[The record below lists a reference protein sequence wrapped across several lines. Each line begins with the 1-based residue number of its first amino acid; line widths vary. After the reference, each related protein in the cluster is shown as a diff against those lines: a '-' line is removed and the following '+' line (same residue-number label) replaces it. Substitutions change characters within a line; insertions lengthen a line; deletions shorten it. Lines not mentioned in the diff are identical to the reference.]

1 MTYEEFL
8 RNSLEEKNGGF
19 EQFDTGDSDANWKEG
34 WEEHNI
40 YPNGKGG
47 WNDDFGNP
55 LAFPDGMPV
64 YDYCLERKSESAQV
78 IVMFFYD
85 GDSGLLSIE
94 WIRVFIF
101 DYESVAKDVSDEEIG
116 TIDAVD
122 ALLGTGLDAASK
134 KAEELKKRKLVTVAN
149 LQKALEDYDERKGTA
164 VEDGGPVEGKNK
176 VFIDGSGR
184 VYARRT
190 ELARQGDLDSEKSDR
205 QSADNRLSAEI
216 AKKADK
222 EHTHKA
228 ADITD
233 LPNYARSV
241 NGEEPDADGDVEI
254 DIDAVAEVA
263 ELPEETKKKVYLV
276 PEVTTEKTVVDC
288 SSVKSILSAAA
299 DYVSGVKGHS
309 IDSLSK
315 FFNFVKKSERAKNGD
330 KSFPSHEGECFIID
344 IPEGIT
350 VNGKKSLHSNIS
362 CQWWKGKQ
370 GDVICEKNG
379 NSVVATVQGGDNIRM
394 FNASVGDVEM
404 SELSALGVSGIQG
417 FMGSQNSSR
426 YIYSPLTLPTSMYFG
441 EDSRTPPAVYAKSV
455 ELATKEALSEATSGA
470 DEKAAALGERI
481 GAVESGV
488 TTAKSDIAKMKSDI
502 STAKTDITTMKS
514 NITEA
519 QADITTAQSDIAKAQ
534 SDIAKAQGDITK
546 AQGDIEAVTSEVE
559 TVKTDVAALETKVVR
574 SVNGTKPDENGNVE
588 VAGSS
593 DASDKNDTITVSD
606 TDSAV
611 SDDTGI
617 LSGESE
623 ENPKGLLRFA
633 ASKIWDYI
641 RGKIRGVLGV
651 DKVGDFI
658 RLNYGVQCN
667 ESIENPGFKVD
678 SFGNMATRN
687 VRNGTLSFT
696 AVKGRNVVSTD
707 ISEMYDSNYIL
718 IFEVT
723 LGANLIE
730 RQISVQSKTKKSFSI
745 IVYATEEDSL
755 IKINYTALPIYPM

>member
-19 EQFDTGDSDANWKEG
+19 DVFDRDDSDASWKEG
-34 WEEHNI
+34 WEEHDI
-40 YPNGKGG
+40 YPDDNGG
-47 WNDDFGNP
+47 WKDDLGTP

-64 YDYCLERKSESAQV
+64 YDYCLERESESAQA
-78 IVMFFYD
+78 IVMFFYN
-85 GDSGLLSIE
+85 GDSGQLAIE

-101 DYESVAKDVSDEEIG
+101 DYESVSEDVTNEEIG

-134 KAEELKKRKLVTVAN
+134 KAEERKKRKLVTVAN

-164 VEDGGPVEGKNK
+164 VEDGEPTAGKNK
-176 VFIDGSGR
+176 VFVDGSGR
-184 VYARRT
+184 VYARDIQ
-190 ELARQGDLDSEKSDR
+190 LARQSGLDSEKSDR
-205 QSADNRLSAEI
+205 QSADNRLSAKI
-216 AKKADK
+216 DKKADK

-241 NGEEPDADGDVEI
+241 NGEEPDADGNVKI

-263 ELPEETKKKVYLV
+263 ELPGETKKKVYLV

-309 IDSLSK
+309 INSLSD
-315 FFNFVKKSERAKNGD
+315 FFNFVKKSEGAKKGFRAF
-330 KSFPSHEGECFIID
+330 SSHEGESYAID

-350 VNGKKSLHSNIS
+350 VNGKSSGLLS
-362 CQWWKGKQ
+362 CEWWEGKQ
-370 GDVICEKNG
+370 GEVICEENRD
-379 NSVVATVQGGDNIRM
+379 SVVATVPDTNKAPM
-394 FNASVGDVEM
+394 FQVQVGRFVI
-404 SELSALGVSGIQG
+404 SNLFGVSGFQG
-417 FMGSQNSSR
+417 SVGITGR
-426 YIYSPLTLPTSMYFG
+426 YYIYSPLSLPTSMYFG

-481 GAVESGV
+481 GAVESSV
-488 TTAKSDIAKMKSDI
+488 TTAKSDITTMKSDI
-502 STAKTDITTMKS
+502 TK
-514 NITEA
+514 A
-519 QADITTAQSDIAKAQ
+519 QANITTAQSDIATAQ
-534 SDIAKAQGDITK
+534 S
-546 AQGDIEAVTSEVE
+546 DIEAVTSEVE
-559 TVKTDVAALETKVVR
+559 TVKADVAALGKKVVR
-574 SVNGTKPDENGNVE
+574 SVNGAVPDENGNVE
-588 VAGSS
+588 VAASS
-593 DASDKNDTITVSD
+593 DASDKNDTITVSG
-606 TDSAV
+606 TDSAI

-617 LSGESE
+617 LSGESG

-633 ASKIWDYI
+633 ASKIWDYV

-651 DKVGDFI
+651 DKVGNSI
-658 RLNYGVQCN
+658 RLNYDVQCN

>member
-8 RNSLEEKNGGF
+8 RNWFVETNNNLENEYGETFDLWEDSPFTNALEAAGWTVENASGFTTPVSKSKGTASVTAVFEYNG
-19 EQFDTGDSDANWKEG
+19 SWK
-34 WEEHNI
+34 
-40 YPNGKGG
+40 
-47 WNDDFGNP
+47 
-55 LAFPDGMPV
+55 
-64 YDYCLERKSESAQV
+64 
-78 IVMFFYD
+78 
-85 GDSGLLSIE
+85 SIE
-94 WIRVFIF
+94 SISITADGV
-101 DYESVAKDVSDEEIG
+101 DVANEEIG

-164 VEDGGPVEGKNK
+164 VEDGAPTDGKNK

-190 ELARQGDLDSEKSDR
+190 ELAQKLSLDSEKSER

-241 NGEEPDADGDVEI
+241 NGEEPDADGNVEI
-254 DIDAVAEVA
+254 DIDAVEEVA
-263 ELPEETKKKVYLV
+263 ELPGETKKKVYLV

-288 SSVKSILSAAA
+288 SSVESILSAAA
-299 DYVSGVKGHS
+299 DYVSGEKGHS
-309 IDSLSK
+309 INSLSD
-315 FFNFVKKSERAKNGD
+315 FFNFVKKSERAKKGS
-330 KSFPSHEGECFIID
+330 KKFLSHEGECFVID

-417 FMGSQNSSR
+417 FMGIQNSSR
-426 YIYSPLTLPTSMYFG
+426 YIYFPLTLPTSMYFG
-441 EDSRTPPAVYAKSV
+441 EDRRTPPAVYAKSV

-481 GAVESGV
+481 GAVESSV
-488 TTAKSDIAKMKSDI
+488 TTAKSDITTMKSDI
-502 STAKTDITTMKS
+502 TK
-514 NITEA
+514 A
-519 QADITTAQSDIAKAQ
+519 QANITTAQSDIATAQ
-534 SDIAKAQGDITK
+534 S
-546 AQGDIEAVTSEVE
+546 DIEAVTSEVE
-559 TVKTDVAALETKVVR
+559 TVKADVAALGKKVVR
-574 SVNGTKPDENGNVE
+574 SVNGAVPDENGNVE
-588 VAGSS
+588 VAASS
-593 DASDKNDTITVSD
+593 DASDKNDTITVSG
-606 TDSAV
+606 TDSAI

-617 LSGESE
+617 LSGESG

>member
-8 RNSLEEKNGGF
+8 RNRFFEKNDHS
-19 EQFDTGDSDANWKEG
+19 EYFDTSEEDAAWKEG
-34 WEEHNI
+34 WEEYI
-40 YPNGKGG
+40 S
-47 WNDDFGNP
+47 
-55 LAFPDGMPV
+55 DGH
-64 YDYCLERKSESAQV
+64 DYGLDLESKDAQALVSFSFDGESGMD
-78 IVMFFYD
+78 IID
-85 GDSGLLSIE
+85 EIK
-94 WIRVFIF
+94 VFIF
-101 DYESVAKDVSDEEIG
+101 DFESVAEDVTNNEVGS
-116 TIDAVD
+116 IDAVD

-190 ELARQGDLDSEKSDR
+190 KLARQGDLDSEKSDR

-254 DIDAVAEVA
+254 DIDAVVEVA

-309 IDSLSK
+309 INSLSD
-315 FFNFVKKSERAKNGD
+315 FFNFVKKSEGAKKVFRA
-330 KSFPSHEGECFIID
+330 FPSHEGESYAID

-350 VNGKKSLHSNIS
+350 VNGKSSGLLS
-362 CQWWKGKQ
+362 CEWWEGTQ
-370 GDVICEKNG
+370 GEVICEKNRD
-379 NSVVATVQGGDNIRM
+379 SVVATVPDTNKAPM
-394 FNASVGDVEM
+394 FQVQVGHFVI
-404 SELSALGVSGIQG
+404 SNLFGVSGFQG
-417 FMGSQNSSR
+417 SVGITGR
-426 YIYSPLTLPTSMYFG
+426 YYIYSPLSLPTSMYFG

-481 GAVESGV
+481 GAVESSV
-488 TTAKSDIAKMKSDI
+488 TTAKSDITTMKSDI
-502 STAKTDITTMKS
+502 TK
-514 NITEA
+514 A
-519 QADITTAQSDIAKAQ
+519 QANITTAQSDIATAQ
-534 SDIAKAQGDITK
+534 S
-546 AQGDIEAVTSEVE
+546 DIEAVTSEVE
-559 TVKTDVAALETKVVR
+559 TVKADVAALGKKVVR
-574 SVNGTKPDENGNVE
+574 SVNGAVPDENGNVE
-588 VAGSS
+588 VAASS
-593 DASDKNDTITVSD
+593 DASGKNDTITVAD
-606 TDSAV
+606 TNSAV

-617 LSGESE
+617 LSGESG